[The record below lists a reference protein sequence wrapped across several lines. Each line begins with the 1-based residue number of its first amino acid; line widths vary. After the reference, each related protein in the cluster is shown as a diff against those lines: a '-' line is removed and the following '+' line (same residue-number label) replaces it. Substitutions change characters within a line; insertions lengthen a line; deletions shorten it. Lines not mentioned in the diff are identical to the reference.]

1 MARWTAKC
9 WLGSSNGYQNCEVDS
24 NTMHGAQEQLRR
36 IYGAEQIINLR
47 KISSSGSSSGSSE
60 TMSFGNMVAI
70 FILIIGGISVIAYLP
85 FVLSGVLGWFGTK
98 TALSID
104 QRDTAF
110 KNMKNTFLAK
120 TYMVLILS
128 AVCGGVGF
136 FGGDYIEKNHMGDA
150 PQELRNNLKVFFQ

>member
-1 MARWTAKC
+1 M
-9 WLGSSNGYQNCEVDS
+9 
-24 NTMHGAQEQLRR
+24 
-36 IYGAEQIINLR
+36 
-47 KISSSGSSSGSSE
+47 
-60 TMSFGNMVAI
+60 
-70 FILIIGGISVIAYLP
+70 P

>member
-1 MARWTAKC
+1 M
-9 WLGSSNGYQNCEVDS
+9 
-24 NTMHGAQEQLRR
+24 
-36 IYGAEQIINLR
+36 
-47 KISSSGSSSGSSE
+47 
-60 TMSFGNMVAI
+60 
-70 FILIIGGISVIAYLP
+70 P

-150 PQELRNNLKVFFQ
+150 PQELRNNLKVFFQWLNETLTTCAASEIKHQSVLVITI